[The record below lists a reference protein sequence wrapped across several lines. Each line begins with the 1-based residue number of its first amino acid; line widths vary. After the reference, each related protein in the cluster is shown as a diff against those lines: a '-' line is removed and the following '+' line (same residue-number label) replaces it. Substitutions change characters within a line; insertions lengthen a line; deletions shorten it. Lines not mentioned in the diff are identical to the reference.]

1 MNCLTYISLFSSAG
15 VGCYGFKM
23 EGFDC
28 VATNELLPKRL
39 EVQKCNNKCKYD
51 SGYILG
57 DILLPETKQK
67 ILDQLQFWKD
77 KEQLKDL
84 TVLIATP
91 PCQGMS
97 VANHKKKDEHKRNS
111 LVVAS
116 LALIKEIQPKYFVL
130 ENVKAFLNTICTDTD
145 GTDKKIKQAINDNL
159 SLNYQIEFKVLN
171 FKNYGA
177 NSSRTRTLVIGV
189 RNDIHC
195 NPNDLYPEYKDELT
209 IRQVIGDLPSLTTM
223 GEIYTK
229 DIFHYFR
236 SYSPEMRHWI
246 EDLKEG
252 ECAFDNQDKNRVP
265 HYYRNGEKIYT
276 KNGNAD
282 KYTRQYWDKVA
293 PCIHTRNDI
302 LASQNTVHPTD
313 DRVFS
318 IRELM
323 RFMSIPQSFKWTND
337 TLEELN
343 QLSFNDKTKYLAIN
357 DINIRQSIGEA
368 VPTEIFRQ
376 IAKAIQK
383 VECK

>member
-1 MNCLTYISLFSSAG
+1 MNHLTYISLFSSAG

-39 EVQKCNNKCKYD
+39 DVQKCNNKCKYD

-67 ILDQLQFWKD
+67 ILDQLQLWKD
-77 KEQLKDL
+77 KEQLTDL

-130 ENVKAFLNTICTDTD
+130 ENVKAFLNTVCTDTD
-145 GTDKKIKQAINDNL
+145 GKDKKIKQAINDNL
-159 SLNYQIEFKVLN
+159 SLDYKIEFKVLN

-177 NSSRTRTLVIGV
+177 NSSRTRTLVIGI
-189 RNDIHC
+189 RKDISCH
-195 NPNDLYPEYKDELT
+195 PNDLYPEYRDELT

-223 GEIYTK
+223 GEIYNK

-265 HYYRNGEKIYT
+265 HYYRNGEKVYT

-323 RFMSIPQSFKWTND
+323 RFMSIPQSFNWTND

-343 QLSFNDKTKYLAIN
+343 QLSFEDKTKYLAMN

-376 IAKAIQK
+376 VAETIKK

>member
-1 MNCLTYISLFSSAG
+1 MKPLTYISLFCSAG

-23 EGFDC
+23 EGFNC
-28 VATNELLPKRL
+28 VATNELLPRRL
-39 EVQKCNNKCKYD
+39 DVQKCNNKCKYD

-57 DILLPETKQK
+57 DILLDETRNKILSQIDLWKQK
-67 ILDQLQFWKD
+67 
-77 KEQLKDL
+77 ENMAEL

-97 VANHKKKDEHKRNS
+97 VANHKKKDENKRNS

-116 LALIKEIQPKYFVL
+116 LSLIQQIQPRYFVL
-130 ENVKAFLNTICTDTD
+130 ENVKAFLNTICTDVD
-145 GTDKKIKQAINDNL
+145 GSDKRIRQAINDNL
-159 SLNYQIEFKVLN
+159 AKFYNIEYKVLN

-189 RNDIHC
+189 RKDIAV
-195 NPNDLYPEYKDELT
+195 NPDTLYPTYREEPTL
-209 IRQVIGDLPSLTTM
+209 RQVIGDLPSLSQM
-223 GEIYTK
+223 GEICPT
-229 DIFHYFR
+229 DIYHSFR

-246 EDLKEG
+246 ENLQEG
-252 ECAFDNQDKNRVP
+252 QGAFDNTDESRLP
-265 HYYRNGEKIYT
+265 HYYKNGVKVFT

-282 KYTRQYWDKVA
+282 KYTRQYWDKVP
-293 PCIHTRNDI
+293 PCVHTRNDI
-302 LASQNTVHPTD
+302 LASQNTVHPVD

-323 RFMSIPQSFKWTND
+323 RMMSIPQEFRWTNHS
-337 TLEELN
+337 LEELN
-343 QLSFNDKTKYLAIN
+343 HLSLDEKKKYLSQN

-376 IAKAIQK
+376 IAYKIAQEENK
-383 VECK
+383 

>member
-1 MNCLTYISLFSSAG
+1 MKRLTYISLFSSAG

-23 EGFDC
+23 ERFDC

-39 EVQKCNNKCKYD
+39 DVQKCNNKCKYN

-77 KEQLKDL
+77 NESLEDL

-116 LALIKEIQPKYFVL
+116 LALIKEIQPRYFVL

-159 SLNYQIEFKVLN
+159 SLNYRIEFKVLN

-189 RNDIHC
+189 RNDIPC
-195 NPNDLYPEYKDELT
+195 DPNDLFPEYRDEMT

-223 GEIYTK
+223 GEIYPK

-252 ECAFDNQDKNRVP
+252 ECAFNNQDKNRVP

-337 TLEELN
+337 SLEELN
-343 QLSFNDKTKYLAIN
+343 QLSFDDKTKYLAIN

>member
-1 MNCLTYISLFSSAG
+1 MRRLTYISLFSSAG

-23 EGFDC
+23 ERFDC

-39 EVQKCNNKCKYD
+39 DVQKCNNKCKYN

-67 ILDQLQFWKD
+67 ILDQIQFWKD
-77 KEQLKDL
+77 NESLEDL

-116 LALIKEIQPKYFVL
+116 LALIKEIQPRYFVL

-159 SLNYQIEFKVLN
+159 SLNYRIEFKVLN

-189 RNDIHC
+189 RNDISC
-195 NPNDLYPEYKDELT
+195 DPNDLYPEYREELT

-223 GEIYTK
+223 GEIYPK

-252 ECAFDNQDKNRVP
+252 ECAFENQDKNRVP

-337 TLEELN
+337 SLEELN
-343 QLSFNDKTKYLAIN
+343 QLSFDDKTKYLAIN

>member
-1 MNCLTYISLFSSAG
+1 MNHLTYISLFSSAG

-39 EVQKCNNKCKYD
+39 DVQKCNNKCKYN

-57 DILLPETKQK
+57 DILLSETKQK
-67 ILDQLQFWKD
+67 ILNQLQFWKETED
-77 KEQLKDL
+77 LKDL

-116 LALIKEIQPKYFVL
+116 LSLIKEILPKYFVL

-159 SLNYQIEFKVLN
+159 SADYKIEFKVLN

-177 NSSRTRTLVIGV
+177 NSSRTRTLIIGV
-189 RNDIHC
+189 RKDIPC
-195 NPNDLYPEYKDELT
+195 DPNDLYPKYRDELVV
-209 IRQVIGDLPSLTTM
+209 RQVIGDLPSLTTM
-223 GEIYTK
+223 GEIYSK

-236 SYSPEMRHWI
+236 GYSHEMRNWI

-252 ECAFDNQDKNRVP
+252 ESAFDNQDKNKVP

-302 LASQNTVHPTD
+302 LASQNTVHPAD

-343 QLSFNDKTKYLAIN
+343 KLSFHDKTKYLAKN

-376 IAKAIQK
+376 VAEAIRK
-383 VECK
+383 FECK

>member
-1 MNCLTYISLFSSAG
+1 MTRLTYISLFSSAG

-39 EVQKCNNKCKYD
+39 DVQRCNNKCKYT

-57 DILLPETKQK
+57 DILLSETKQK
-67 ILDQLQFWKD
+67 ILDQLQFWKET
-77 KEQLKDL
+77 EQLKDL

-116 LALIKEIQPKYFVL
+116 LSLIKEILPKYFVL
-130 ENVKAFLNTICTDTD
+130 ENVKAFLNTVCTDID
-145 GTDKKIKQAINDNL
+145 GTDKKIEQAINDNL
-159 SLNYQIEFKVLN
+159 STGYKINFKVLN

-189 RNDIHC
+189 RNDIPC
-195 NPNDLYPEYKDELT
+195 DPNDLFPKYRDELT
-209 IRQVIGDLPSLTTM
+209 IRQVIGDLPSLSTM
-223 GEIYTK
+223 GEIYTN

-265 HYYRNGEKIYT
+265 HYYRNGVKIYT

-302 LASQNTVHPTD
+302 LASQNTVHPAD

-343 QLSFNDKTKYLAIN
+343 KLSFDDKTKYLAMN

-376 IAKAIQK
+376 VAEAIRK
-383 VECK
+383 IECK

>member
-1 MNCLTYISLFSSAG
+1 MNHLTYISLFSSAG

-39 EVQKCNNKCKYD
+39 DVQKCNNKCKYD

-67 ILDQLQFWKD
+67 ILDQLQLWKD
-77 KEQLKDL
+77 KEQLTDL

-130 ENVKAFLNTICTDTD
+130 ENVKAFLNTVCTDTD
-145 GTDKKIKQAINDNL
+145 GKDKKIKQAINDNL
-159 SLNYQIEFKVLN
+159 SLDYKIEFKVLN

-189 RNDIHC
+189 RKDISCH
-195 NPNDLYPEYKDELT
+195 PNDLYPEYRDELT

-223 GEIYTK
+223 GEIYNK

-265 HYYRNGEKIYT
+265 HYYRNGEKVYT

-323 RFMSIPQSFKWTND
+323 RFMSIPQSFNWTND

-343 QLSFNDKTKYLAIN
+343 QLSFEDKTKYLAMN

-376 IAKAIQK
+376 VAETIKK